1 MRLLYPD
8 DTSPIE
14 SGQAR
19 DEELSETE
27 RHWNQL
33 AVGITTV
40 ATAVIAAVLLTA
52 GLDSGNQG
60 KWDGWDISGAL
71 LDSFATFLY
80 LAILF
85 SMSRV
90 LFPLGTTRDSRV
102 ENRRGRTF
110 NLLLV
115 FGALAI
121 TAATVIGTSII
132 PPTIEWYQTG

>member
-1 MRLLYPD
+1 MPYPD
-8 DTSPIE
+8 DTGPME

-33 AVGITTV
+33 AVGITTI
-40 ATAVIAAVLLTA
+40 ATAVVAAVLLTA
-52 GLDSGNQG
+52 GLDSDNQG

-71 LDSFATFLY
+71 LAGFATIFY
-80 LAILF
+80 LAILV

-90 LFPLGTTRDSRV
+90 LFPPRTTRDRRAD
-102 ENRRGRTF
+102 NRRRQAFT
-110 NLLLV
+110 LLLV

-121 TAATVIGTSII
+121 TAAMVIGTSII
-132 PPTIEWYQTG
+132 PPSIEWYQNR

>member
-27 RHWNQL
+27 RHWSQL
-33 AVGITTV
+33 AVGITTI
-40 ATAVIAAVLLTA
+40 ATAVVAAVLLTA
-52 GLDSGNQG
+52 GLDSDNQG
-60 KWDGWDISGAL
+60 KWDGWDMSGAL
-71 LDSFATFLY
+71 LAGLATVFY
-80 LAILF
+80 IAILIL
-85 SMSRV
+85 MSRV
-90 LFPLGTTRDSRV
+90 LFAPGTTRDRRV
-102 ENRRGRTF
+102 ENRRCQTF
-110 NLLLV
+110 TLLSV